1 MVNAIAIVA
10 KQYVQHLRRRTRRS
24 CVHVID
30 VEDLYGRQ
38 TTYGVSGLA
47 LWTVVERRDT
57 LETIQSHAERD
68 NGGNV
73 NVGLVM
79 KAHILP
85 LISG

>member
-1 MVNAIAIVA
+1 M
-10 KQYVQHLRRRTRRS
+10 
-24 CVHVID
+24 
-30 VEDLYGRQ
+30 YGRQ
-38 TTYGVSGLA
+38 TAYGVGGLA